1 MLWCVKIKKGR
12 NMAIRLRQFERKAI
26 QGLSGSLIGSFLLKE
41 RTTVEYIDHVQV
53 TLQGAEEQRERSKCH
68 SKCLGTDAHM
78 WVRSSSCIQDLDRW
92 YKSSSERRSQ
102 TQQQQSCTKGWL

>member
-68 SKCLGTDAHM
+68 SKCLGTDVHM
-78 WVRSSSCIQDLDRW
+78 RVRHHA
-92 YKSSSERRSQ
+92 YK
-102 TQQQQSCTKGWL
+102 T